1 MTLAS
6 NTNVAASQRVARAR
20 SCQHLDFHD
29 APRIAAFF
37 LCFDFDQRRSYF
49 GGGVSDQAVRQYC
62 QRIDWTTT
70 DMIGR
75 SGSYCLEAL
84 ALITE
89 VPMNRTRG
97 ELAIACPLA
106 CRQRNIL
113 SDLMTSAIEFGL
125 SKYCTL
131 VVHRELAH
139 PDLVAKLRES
149 GCAITR
155 GDEIELFRPD
165 R

>member
-1 MTLAS
+1 M
-6 NTNVAASQRVARAR
+6 
-20 SCQHLDFHD
+20 D
-29 APRIAAFF
+29 I
-37 LCFDFDQRRSYF
+37 
-49 GGGVSDQAVRQYC
+49 
-62 QRIDWTTT
+62 
-70 DMIGR
+70 IGC

-89 VPMNRTRG
+89 MPTNRTEA
-97 ELAIACPLA
+97 ELAIASPLA

-125 SKYCTL
+125 SKYSSL

-139 PDLVAKLRES
+139 PDLVAELRES
-149 GCAITR
+149 GRAITR
-155 GDEIELFRPD
+155 CDEIELFRLD